1 MHWSPM
7 YFTFNRG
14 RYELMVKD
22 LARKVKVT
30 IESIKDVA
38 KGAPLNL
45 NTWRHMKSRL
55 MLGNVSVIYLKT

>member
-1 MHWSPM
+1 
-7 YFTFNRG
+7 
-14 RYELMVKD
+14 MVKD

-55 MLGNVSVIYLKT
+55 MLRNDSAI